1 MAASI
6 LAGMTILMIG
16 DSHLAT
22 PDYLIATLHNDL
34 VAQGAN
40 VHTLGVCGAN
50 AGDWLKAPPPC
61 CTCASRACKA
71 STCLSM
77 ASRLSPNSAER
88 GLIVVCKM
96 DMPAF
101 LSEFR

>member
-34 VAQGAN
+34 VAQGAFLMN
-40 VHTLGVCGAN
+40 EIRISGHGALTSIFSKGSLDASDGLAVAVCHHFNSGN
-50 AGDWLKAPPPC
+50 LVSDKNYSGWDSFLKQNPD
-61 CTCASRACKA
+61 
-71 STCLSM
+71 
-77 ASRLSPNSAER
+77 RL
-88 GLIVVCKM
+88 K
-96 DMPAF
+96 
-101 LSEFR
+101 